1 MAIYFDAK
9 PTLRTVTAK
18 VALPKGDPVKHGNL
32 VFLLS
37 PSLNASIDMI
47 NNHTIY
53 HDNKYQYYYYERLY
67 NGKIYNHRYIIR
79 DIRTQ
84 KTIYDKIKN
93 KTPIRPHP
101 LMPLNQSH
109 NYNTYFDMHKYMQIF
124 DKYIKGAP
132 IKRTVEEFWHL
143 INLIV
148 TRPDTAEYKKVILIN
163 AENYKMNSEDLNQ
176 LITNPLFLIYYTMYR
191 YPWMLF
197 KVNDGTTGGTSHPN
211 AIVPPL
217 DFYIYCGNSILRIKT
232 DECDKKSYTM
242 VRREIVKLLSHSSA
256 PISPEKALNEESI
269 SKQATK
275 AEVVEKL
282 TQKFNFL
289 GDDEEEYD
297 DDIDGPDDAPDVQKS
312 DAIAETISRKISDK
326 VDDVSDSVLDG
337 MHDVDPEIQ
346 SDIIEQITTD
356 ELDQDQ
362 GIINDLYTAAMKDKV
377 RTSAASNE
385 RDRLL
390 RKEQED
396 VKVKGMSLKDLDSI
410 RADNVKVEQNNF
422 GKVLHTSNKN
432 LYSSSFGNFEKTYDE
447 KCLNKD
453 IANDFTF
460 LNHTTLP
467 MYVISTEVTDT
478 SNEMD
483 YKETWKVV
491 LEDTNRTRHTITVDI
506 PKLFEH
512 KFLYLGGN
520 KKTIVK
526 QNFLYPIVKTD
537 EDTVQIVTNYNKM
550 FIRRIGSKSFS
561 NVERLVKLCS
571 SNASARALFKFGNL
585 SVLNR
590 GRMSALEY
598 DELSKT
604 FYQYISGPVHIF
616 FSRDDID
623 EKFADYKYD
632 RTKQMPIGF
641 NGKNPIMI
649 NLDTQKTD
657 DGKTVIDVIVDSMP
671 DDVKDAYQKT
681 NTGKRLLFNT
691 ATIMAQTIPLISL
704 IAYWE
709 GLGTVMKKAG
719 INYVS
724 SDKHVKLTPNKA
736 SIKFADCEI
745 VYDNTVENQLLMNGL
760 YAIDT
765 ASYNF
770 SDFDTPIPYIDFF
783 KKVYGKASI
792 VNTLVNAYDFFID
805 SITKEI
811 LESQNQPTDI
821 VGVCIYANKLLADNS
836 YTDEGKENLYRIRS
850 NEIIPAI
857 LHYTIANHYI
867 DYRNSAGKHK
877 FSIPRDAVIKQ
888 LLALQTVEDYSVLNP
903 VVEVYKTNEVSCKG
917 FRGANLDQAYN
928 EKKRSYDPS
937 MLGIIAM
944 STSPDANCGI
954 NRELTWEP
962 NVYNARGFIEEKKP
976 EDLKDVNLFSVS
988 ELVTSQGVTKD
999 DAIRTAMAGKQTR
1012 HIVPTKDA
1020 CPVLISNGI
1029 EEAIKYRLGSDFIVN
1044 AEEDGEV
1051 VERNEKTQFLV
1062 VKYRSGKYR
1071 AIDLS
1076 PHIVKNGGGG
1086 MYLSNQL
1093 VSDYKVGDKF
1103 KAMDTIAYHKDFF
1116 TSDPL
1121 NGVRMN
1127 VGTLTK
1133 VAIMSSYNTYQDG
1146 SLYTRKLSE
1155 KMATNLVF
1163 LDTAIMGKNSNI
1175 EFMVK
1180 EGDHVEVGDSLIQFD
1195 TSFEENEL
1203 NKFLKNL
1210 GDDIAQEVNENSR
1223 NNIKA
1228 SHSGRVKR
1236 IEIYSTVELEEM
1248 SPTLREVVSKY
1259 YAGIKR
1265 RKDTLD
1271 KYDKNESVVK
1281 CGVLFTET
1289 TGKIEPNAY
1298 GIVKGSKIE
1307 DGLRIDFY
1315 IEHVDEVG
1323 VGDKGVLFTANKVVF
1338 DEGIPEGFEPYS
1350 SYRPDEEVSILMG
1363 ESAILKR
1370 MVPSVVLSLLGNKVI
1385 VELKNKLKEIY
1396 LSD

>member
-1 MAIYFDAK
+1 MAIYFDSK
-9 PTLRTVTAK
+9 PTLKTVTAK
-18 VALPKGDPVKHGNL
+18 VALPKGDPPRHGNL
-32 VFLLS
+32 VYLMS
-37 PSLNASIDMI
+37 PSLNASISMI

-53 HDNKYQYYYYERLY
+53 SDNKYQYYYYDTIYR
-67 NGKIYNHRYIIR
+67 GKIYNRRYILR
-79 DIRTQ
+79 DINTRKRNYEKVSRET
-84 KTIYDKIKN
+84 N
-93 KTPIRPHP
+93 LRPHP
-101 LMPLNQSH
+101 LVPLDQSH
-109 NYNTYFDMHKYMQIF
+109 NFNTYFDMHKYMQLF
-124 DKYIKGAP
+124 LTYIKGAP
-132 IKRTVEEFWHL
+132 MRKTVSEFWKL
-143 INLIV
+143 VNSV
-148 TRPDTAEYKKVILIN
+148 VSRPDTVGYNKVILIN
-163 AENYKMNSEDLNQ
+163 AENYKFTSTELKDLVK
-176 LITNPLFLIYYTMYR
+176 NPLFLIYYTLYR
-191 YPWMLF
+191 YPEMLINTED
-197 KVNDGTTGGTSHPN
+197 KRQAPL
-211 AIVPPL
+211 VPPL
-217 DFYIYCGNSILRIKT
+217 DFYIYCGNFILRIKT
-232 DECDKKSYTM
+232 AECDKKSYSL
-242 VRREIVKLLSHSSA
+242 VRREIMKLLSHAA
-256 PISPEKALNEESI
+256 PISLDKVMDEESI
-269 SKQATK
+269 SKQAIK
-275 AEVVEKL
+275 ADVADKL
-282 TQKFNFL
+282 NQKYNFI
-289 GDDEEEYD
+289 GDADEEDYDEEE
-297 DDIDGPDDAPDVQKS
+297 IDGPDDVDIPDKKNSEVVNS
-312 DAIAETISRKISDK
+312 ISKKISDK
-326 VDDVSDSVLDG
+326 VDDVSDSVLKGMDG
-337 MHDVDPEIQ
+337 VDPEIRT
-346 SDIIEQITTD
+346 DIVEQIATD

-362 GIINDLYTAAMKDKV
+362 GIINDLYTVAMKDKV
-377 RTSAASNE
+377 RTSAASSE
-385 RDRLL
+385 RDQLL
-390 RKEQED
+390 RKEQEK
-396 VKVKGMSLKDLDSI
+396 VKVKGMTLKDLDAV
-410 RADNVKVEQNNF
+410 RADNVKIKQDNLT
-422 GKVLHTSNKN
+422 KVLHTSNKN
-432 LYSSSFGNFEKTYDE
+432 LYTNKISNFEKTYNE
-447 KCLNKD
+447 QCLNKD

-460 LNHTTLP
+460 LNHVSLP

-483 YKETWKVV
+483 YKETWKVT
-491 LEDTNRTRHTITVDI
+491 LEDTNRVRHTITVDI
-506 PKLFEH
+506 PKMFED

-550 FIRRIGSKSFS
+550 FIRRMGSKSFS

-571 SNASARALFKFGNL
+571 SSDAARSLFKFGNL
-585 SVLNR
+585 TSLNR

-598 DELSKT
+598 DELAKT
-604 FYQYISGPVHIF
+604 FYQYNSGNVHIF

-623 EKFADYKYD
+623 EKFADLDYD
-632 RTKQMPIGF
+632 RLKQMPIGLD
-641 NGKNPIMI
+641 GKKPIMI
-649 NLDTQKTD
+649 NLETQKTD

-671 DDVKDAYQKT
+671 ADVRAEYEKT
-681 NTGKRLLFNT
+681 ITGKRLLFNT

-704 IAYWE
+704 LAYWE
-709 GLGTVMKKAG
+709 GLSTVMKKAG

-724 SDKHVKLTPNKA
+724 SDKHTKITPDKA

-745 VYDNTVENQLLMNGL
+745 VYDNTVENQLLMNGM
-760 YAIDT
+760 YSFDT
-765 ASYNF
+765 KSYNF

-836 YTDEGKENLYRIRS
+836 YTDEGKQNLYRVRS

-888 LLALQTVEDYSVLNP
+888 VLALQTVEDYSVLNP

-937 MLGIIAM
+937 MMGIIAM
-944 STSPDANCGI
+944 STSPDGNCGI

-962 NVYNARGFIEEKKP
+962 NIYNARGFIEEKKP

-1012 HIVPTKDA
+1012 HVVPTRDA
-1020 CPVLISNGI
+1020 CPVLISNGV

-1044 AEEDGEV
+1044 AEEDGQV
-1051 VERNEKTQFLV
+1051 VEVNEKTQMMIL
-1062 VKYRSGKYR
+1062 KYKSGKHR

-1076 PHIVKNGGGG
+1076 SHIVKNGGGG

-1127 VGTLTK
+1127 IGALTK

-1146 SLYTRKLSE
+1146 SIYTKKLSE
-1155 KMATNLVF
+1155 KMAANLVF
-1163 LDTAIMGKNSNI
+1163 QDTAILGKNSNI
-1175 EFMVK
+1175 DFMVK
-1180 EGDHVEVGDSLIQFD
+1180 VGDYVEVGDSLVQFD

-1228 SHSGRVKR
+1228 SHSGHIKD
-1236 IEIYSTVELEEM
+1236 IKIYSTIELEEM
-1248 SPTLREVVSKY
+1248 SPSLRQIVSDY
-1259 YAGIKR
+1259 YAHIKE
-1265 RKDTLD
+1265 RKDNLE
-1271 KYDKNESVVK
+1271 KYDSTGSVVK

-1289 TGKIEPNAY
+1289 TGKINPNSY
-1298 GIVKGSKIE
+1298 GIIKGNKVE
-1307 DGLRIDFY
+1307 DGVLIEFY

-1370 MVPSVVLSLLGNKVI
+1370 MVPSVVLSLLGNKII
-1385 VELKNKLKEIY
+1385 VELKNKLKDIY
-1396 LSD
+1396 LSK